1 MRGEGAAVDIIV
13 IDVVNA
19 HVSVVVLKK
28 IRRRKEV
35 IELQF
40 GVE

>member
-1 MRGEGAAVDIIV
+1 MRGGGAGFDVIV
-13 IDVVNA
+13 NDVVNA
-19 HVSVVVLKK
+19 HASVVVLKK

-40 GVE
+40 SVE